1 MEKMIHDTSLNDY
14 GVFAFNTT
22 NPRGTKNSTADF
34 LMGLPNT
41 MNQDSPSTKID
52 NDWYYALFIQ
62 DDFRVTPRLTL
73 NLGLRY
79 DLQLPITDAQDRLM
93 IYTAGVQSTVVPKAP
108 LGLLFPGD

>member
-1 MEKMIHDTSLNDY
+1 
-14 GVFAFNTT
+14 
-22 NPRGTKNSTADF
+22 
-34 LMGLPNT
+34 

-108 LGLLFPGD
+108 LGLLFPGDPGVPRGTIYADKNNLTPRVGLVWDAFGNRKMRVRA